1 LPVGLGQNISL
12 TDSAGDTAPE
22 FSSMR
27 KIIFRQQP
35 PKQPLAQNK
44 NGGQFGRLS
53 FY

>member
-1 LPVGLGQNISL
+1 MI
-12 TDSAGDTAPE
+12 AGPE

-44 NGGQFGRLS
+44 NGSQFGCLTS
-53 FY
+53 Y